1 MASPFWQYFHDRL
14 NWPAIFR
21 PGPMSALV
29 KGLALYMDDVRED
42 ILWLR
47 HQWNPSTADDERI
60 AAYGAS
66 RGILR
71 TRYDTDESYRLRVVN
86 AFAWHKLG
94 GKVQGL
100 VRILA
105 ENGFAGAVIKSVNDV
120 RRHDAALS
128 HNGAATY
135 NDGLCWAQF
144 DVKLVEIPEQGLN
157 ADVLA
162 WFRWLVNEYKPARSI
177 LRAMSWKTNLED
189 ETAFTEGDGVWLAV
203 RPEYE
208 DTRKWGFPLHDGS
221 IRYDNGLFRRHNGR
235 LLHDGKHRYTRWEPF
250 GHLHDARLDPLQ
262 VGVRPAMADAVRYTP
277 LHDGALSYGRQGRH
291 GDLESPAVDALTT
304 RLSARYREAVNVR
317 EDIET
322 RLEVAALD
330 EVGRYHD
337 GNISHGQ
344 RYLSLRNSAFFHD
357 GSRLRGQFGGRG
369 NFSGVCHDRRARHD
383 GQARHSLWG
392 WLPKAGERAPVF
404 TYATLSDVCAVAVR
418 LEGTAGM
425 EDAFSLTEDVTVR
438 VLRYTLHNGTA
449 FHNSGPQYGG
459 KEIA

>member
-1 MASPFWQYFHDRL
+1 MASPFWQYFHDKL

-21 PGPMSALV
+21 PGPVSALA

-47 HQWNPSTADDERI
+47 RQWNPATADDERI

-105 ENGFAGAVIKSVNDV
+105 ENGFAGAVIVPVNDV
-120 RRHDAALS
+120 RRHDAAFS

-157 ADVLA
+157 ADILA

-203 RPEYE
+203 KPEYE
-208 DTRKWGFPLHDGS
+208 DRRKWGFPLHDGS
-221 IRYDNGLFRRHNGR
+221 IRYDNGLFRAHEIPKIVPIVVDKPG
-235 LLHDGKHRYTRWEPF
+235 
-250 GHLHDARLDPLQ
+250 LDVACGAIGIGEITSIPTA
-262 VGVRPAMADAVRYTP
+262 PAIADAYFRY
-277 LHDGALSYGRQGRH
+277 D
-291 GDLESPAVDALTT
+291 
-304 RLSARYREAVNVR
+304 
-317 EDIET
+317 
-322 RLEVAALD
+322 
-330 EVGRYHD
+330 
-337 GNISHGQ
+337 
-344 RYLSLRNSAFFHD
+344 
-357 GSRLRGQFGGRG
+357 
-369 NFSGVCHDRRARHD
+369 
-383 GQARHSLWG
+383 
-392 WLPKAGERAPVF
+392 GERRTKLPLANTP
-404 TYATLSDVCAVAVR
+404 YER
-418 LEGTAGM
+418 K
-425 EDAFSLTEDVTVR
+425 
-438 VLRYTLHNGTA
+438 
-449 FHNSGPQYGG
+449 G
-459 KEIA
+459 K